1 MINFQLSGFLLGQSS
16 LDVLIKLII
25 VYAIISDNYTMKYS
39 FTRLYFSL
47 VVGLLIVGCGSNVP
61 EDVET
66 AYGKLPEVI
75 DFNLHVRPILSD
87 RCFHCHGPDEK
98 ARKAD
103 LRLDLE
109 KSIFSSIP
117 QKNIFPIVPGEPDQS
132 SVIRRILS
140 HDQDFM
146 MPPPESKL
154 ELTAEEKAIL
164 IKWVEQ
170 GANWKNHWAFIPP
183 EKKELPDIKNKL
195 KARNEI
201 DYFVLKKLEKLGLE
215 PSQEANRETLI
226 RRLSFDLTGL
236 PPTLKEINDFKN
248 DQSEKAYEKVVDRLF
263 ASPKYGERWA
273 WEWLDVARYADTN
286 GFQADPTRTMWPWRD
301 WVINAFNNNM
311 PYDQFTVKQIAGDL
325 LPNAKREDI
334 LATGFNRN
342 NTYNGEGGRIPE
354 ETRVE
359 NVFDRVETV
368 GTAWLGLTLNCSRCH
383 DHKFDAISQKEYY
396 QLYDYFNQTSEPG
409 NVYGSGRVRPVLDMS
424 PLDQL
429 QQAEELKTF
438 ITQIE
443 SKVKNVETEKF
454 PGKLHFPEPKSENVE
469 KTREAAIDA
478 LKKEPTDRNN
488 YQLSQI
494 INYFEKTDPKY
505 AALIKELKDAKIN
518 HSEQLQKNLMVM
530 VMDELDSP
538 RQSYILARGTYDKHL
553 EPVYRN
559 VPAVLPPL
567 PEGVENNR
575 LALANWIVSLENPLT
590 ARVTI
595 NRYWQAFFGRGLV
608 KTIEDFGVQGALP
621 THPELL
627 DWLAV
632 DFQENGWNLKRLF
645 KQIVMSATYRQSSKV
660 TEEMLEIDS
669 ENKYMSRATRMRLP
683 SWMLRD
689 QALFVSGLLVDTI
702 GGAPVK
708 PYQPSGIWSE
718 ATFGIIK
725 YTQDHGN
732 DLYRRTIY
740 TFWRRIVGP
749 TTLFDNSPR
758 QVCTV
763 KAMNTNTPLHA
774 LTTLN
779 DITYLEA
786 SRVLAERVL
795 TKRASEQDRIVYA
808 FQLATSRTP
817 TNKEVGILKKRVD
830 QLIKEYSQSLIEAQ
844 KIINIGEYKLNES
857 LDPIEH
863 ASYTVLSSLLLNLDE
878 TITRQ

>member
-1 MINFQLSGFLLGQSS
+1 MP
-16 LDVLIKLII
+16 
-25 VYAIISDNYTMKYS
+25 A
-39 FTRLYFSL
+39 
-47 VVGLLIVGCGSNVP
+47 
-61 EDVET
+61 DVEV
-66 AYGKLPEVI
+66 AYTDLPEVV
-75 DFNLHVRPILSD
+75 DFNFHVRPILSD
-87 RCFHCHGPDEK
+87 RCFHCHGPDEN

-103 LRLDLE
+103 LRLDIE
-109 KSIFSSIP
+109 KNAFSAIP
-117 QKNIFPIVPGEPDQS
+117 QKDIFPMVPGKPYQS
-132 SVIRRILS
+132 SVIERILS
-140 HDQDFM
+140 HDQDFI

-154 ELTAEEKAIL
+154 QLTASEKATL
-164 IKWVEQ
+164 IKWIEQ
-170 GANWKNHWAFIPP
+170 GAQWKKHWAFIPP
-183 EKKELPDIKNKL
+183 EKVELPEINNKS

-201 DYFVLKKLEKLGLE
+201 DYFVLDKLKTLGLE
-215 PSQEANRETLI
+215 PSPEAEKETLI

-236 PPTLKEINDFKN
+236 PPTLAEIKGFKN
-248 DQSEKAYEKVVDRLF
+248 DPSDKAYEKVVDRLF
-263 ASPKYGERWA
+263 ASPKYGERWT

-301 WVINAFNNNM
+301 WVINAFNRNM
-311 PYDQFTVKQIAGDL
+311 PYDEFTIKQIAGDL
-325 LPNAKREDI
+325 LPNAEREDI

-359 NVFDRVETV
+359 NVFDRVETM
-368 GTAWLGLTLNCSRCH
+368 GTTWLGLTLNCSRCH

-424 PLDQL
+424 PLKQL
-429 QQAEELKTF
+429 HQAEELKAF
-438 ITQIE
+438 IDKFG
-443 SKVKNVETEKF
+443 SKVENLEIVKF
-454 PGKLHFPEPKSENVE
+454 PDQLDLPQPKSDKDE
-469 KTREAAIDA
+469 KIREATIGA
-478 LKKEPTDRNN
+478 LQKEPTERNN

-494 INYFEKTDPKY
+494 INYFEKADPKY
-505 AALIKELKDAKIN
+505 AALLKELKTAKVN
-518 HSEQLQKNLMVM
+518 YAEQLKKNLMVM
-530 VMDELDSP
+530 VMDELDSL

-559 VPAVLPPL
+559 VPAALPPL

-575 LALANWIVSLENPLT
+575 LALANWVVSRENPLT

-632 DFQENGWNLKRLF
+632 DFQENGWDLKRLF

-660 TEEMLEIDS
+660 TEEMLEVDS
-669 ENKYMSRATRMRLP
+669 ENKYISRSTRMRLP

-689 QALFVSGLLVDTI
+689 QALFVSGLLVDTL
-702 GGAPVK
+702 GGEPVK
-708 PYQPSGIWSE
+708 PYQPSGIWAE
-718 ATFGIIK
+718 ATFGKIK
-725 YTQDHGN
+725 YVQDHGD

-740 TFWRRIVGP
+740 SFWRRIVGP
-749 TTLFDNSPR
+749 TTLFDNSAR

-779 DITYLEA
+779 DITYVEA
-786 SRVLAERVL
+786 SRVLAERLL
-795 TKRASEQDRIVYA
+795 TTKKSDTERIAYA
-808 FQLATSRTP
+808 FELTTSRKP
-817 TNKEVGILKKRVD
+817 SSEELNILKTRIDRLKID
-830 QLIKEYSQSLIEAQ
+830 YKDSTDEAM
-844 KIINIGEYKLNES
+844 KIIQTGEYRLNEV
-857 LDPIEH
+857 LDPVEY

>member
-16 LDVLIKLII
+16 LDVLIELII
-25 VYAIISDNYTMKYS
+25 VYAIISNNYTMKYS
-39 FTRLYFSL
+39 FMRLYSSL

-75 DFNLHVRPILSD
+75 DFNFHVRPILSD

-109 KSIFSSIP
+109 KNIFSTIP
-117 QKNIFPIVPGEPDQS
+117 QKNIFPIVPAKPDQS

-140 HDQDFM
+140 HEQDFI

-201 DYFVLKKLEKLGLE
+201 DYFVLNKLEKLGLE

-248 DQSEKAYEKVVDRLF
+248 NQSEKAYEKVVDRLI
-263 ASPKYGERWA
+263 ASPKYGERWK

-438 ITQIE
+438 ITQIG

-718 ATFGIIK
+718 ATFGKIK

-817 TNKEVGILKKRVD
+817 TNKEVGILRKRVD
-830 QLIKEYSQSLIEAQ
+830 QLIKEYSQSIIEAQ
-844 KIINIGEYKLNES
+844 KIINIGEYKLNVVSISDLE
-857 LDPIEH
+857 
-863 ASYTVLSSLLLNLDE
+863 
-878 TITRQ
+878 

>member
-1 MINFQLSGFLLGQSS
+1 MQLFT
-16 LDVLIKLII
+16 IRYI
-25 VYAIISDNYTMKYS
+25 MKYS
-39 FTRLYFSL
+39 LTRLFSSVAVSL
-47 VVGLLIVGCGSNVP
+47 MILSCESNMS
-61 EDVET
+61 EDVEA
-66 AYGKLPEVI
+66 AYAELPEVI
-75 DFNLHVRPILSD
+75 DFNFHVRPILSD
-87 RCFHCHGPDEK
+87 RCFQCHGPDAN

-103 LRLDLE
+103 LRLDIEQSAL
-109 KSIFSSIP
+109 STIP
-117 QKNIFPIVPGEPDQS
+117 QKDIFLIVPGQPQES
-132 SVIRRILS
+132 AVIDRILS
-140 HDQDFM
+140 NNLDYI

-154 ELTAEEKAIL
+154 ELTAEEKATL
-164 IKWVEQ
+164 IKWVKQ
-170 GANWKNHWAFIPP
+170 GAQWKKHWAFIVP
-183 EKKELPDIKNKL
+183 EKIELPDITSAT

-201 DYFVLKKLEKLGLE
+201 DYFVLNKLEKLGLE
-215 PSQEANRETLI
+215 PSKEANKETLI

-236 PPTLKEINDFKN
+236 PPTLDEIKDFKN
-248 DQSEKAYEKVVDRLF
+248 DQSDKAYEKVVDRIF
-263 ASPKYGERWA
+263 ASPKYGERWT

-301 WVINAFNNNM
+301 WVINAFNKNM
-311 PYDQFTVKQIAGDL
+311 PYDEFTVKQIAGDL
-325 LPNAKREDI
+325 LPNAKREDV

-368 GTAWLGLTLNCSRCH
+368 GTTWLGLTLNCSRCH

-409 NVYGSGRVRPVLDMS
+409 NVYGSGRVRPVVDMS
-424 PLDQL
+424 PLEQL
-429 QQAEELKTF
+429 QQAEELKAF
-438 ITQIE
+438 IDKVG
-443 SKVKNVETEKF
+443 SKVENFETVKF
-454 PGKLHFPEPKSENVE
+454 PGELDLPLPTSEKVE
-469 KTREAAIDA
+469 KIRETAIGA
-478 LKKEPTDRNN
+478 LKKEPTERNN

-494 INYFEKTDPKY
+494 INYFEKADPKY
-505 AALIKELKDAKIN
+505 AALLKELKSAKVN
-518 HSEQLQKNLMVM
+518 HAEQLKKNLMVM
-530 VMDELDSP
+530 VMDELASP

-559 VPAVLPPL
+559 VPAALPPL

-575 LALANWIVSLENPLT
+575 LALAKWVVSTENPLT

-595 NRYWQAFFGRGLV
+595 NRYWQAFFGKGLV

-632 DFQENGWNLKRLF
+632 DFQENGWDLKRLF
-645 KQIVMSATYRQSSKV
+645 KQIVMSSTYRQSSKV
-660 TEEMLEIDS
+660 TEEMLEVDS
-669 ENKYMSRATRMRLP
+669 ENKYLSRATRMRLP

-689 QALFVSGLLVDTI
+689 QALFVSGLLTDTI
-702 GGAPVK
+702 GGEPVK

-718 ATFGIIK
+718 ATFGKIK
-725 YTQDHGN
+725 YNQDHGD

-779 DITYLEA
+779 DITYMEA
-786 SRVLAERVL
+786 SRVLAERIL
-795 TKRASEQDRIVYA
+795 TTKSSDKERIAYA
-808 FQLATSRTP
+808 FELTTSRTP
-817 TNKEVGILKKRVD
+817 TSEEILILETRINQLKKD
-830 QLIKEYSQSLIEAQ
+830 FTETINEAR
-844 KIINIGEYKLNES
+844 KIIKIGEYELNEA
-857 LDPIEH
+857 LDPVEH